1 MCIYAFPKIYK
12 DHPVPPP
19 PQFYSE
25 NDGVHGFHLELL

>member
-12 DHPVPPP
+12 DHPVPP